1 MLDFQQVEDSF
12 NEEGTEVH
20 AFEGD
25 QIVLKLI
32 IFEANVLK
40 VVKLLA
46 ISQQGCIDD
55 GQPNR
60 KGLSNHWVRF
70 AELCLYL

>member
-12 NEEGTEVH
+12 NEEGTEVQ

-25 QIVLKLI
+25 QVVLKLI
-32 IFEANVLK
+32 IFETNFLEIVE
-40 VVKLLA
+40 LLA
-46 ISQQGCIDD
+46 ISQQSCIDD
-55 GQPNR
+55 GQSNR
-60 KGLSNHWVRF
+60 KGLSYHWVRF